1 MEEVQPMAR
10 KKILIVEDS
19 PVQALSL
26 LRLLE
31 KYDVDVKWALDGRIG
46 VDLAHQFLPDLIV
59 LDVEMPRM
67 NGIEACQRLKKSD
80 VTSEIPIVM
89 LTVRD
94 EPNYVIDG
102 LDLGAIDYIPKD
114 PFSGPVL
121 LETLR
126 QLEILPPDNGN
137 GKDNQAKSVG
147 TSARAEAMEPNL

>member
-1 MEEVQPMAR
+1 MAR

-31 KYDVDVKWALDGRIG
+31 KYDVDLKWALDGRIG
-46 VDLAHQFLPDLIV
+46 VDMAHQFLPDLIV

-67 NGIEACQRLKKSD
+67 NGIEACQRLKKSE
-80 VTSEIPIVM
+80 VTSDIPVVL

-114 PFSGPVL
+114 VFADAVL
-121 LETLR
+121 METLR
-126 QLEILPPDNGN
+126 QMGLIPE
-137 GKDNQAKSVG
+137 V
-147 TSARAEAMEPNL
+147 EPVTT

>member
-1 MEEVQPMAR
+1 MAR
-10 KKILIVEDS
+10 KKILVVEDS

-31 KYDVDVKWALDGRIG
+31 KYEVDLKWALDGRIG
-46 VDLAHQFLPDLIV
+46 VDMAHNFLPDLII

-67 NGIEACQRLKKSD
+67 NGIEACQHLKKSD

-94 EPNYVIDG
+94 EPNYIIDG

>member
-1 MEEVQPMAR
+1 MAR
-10 KKILIVEDS
+10 KKILVVEDS

-31 KYDVDVKWALDGRIG
+31 KYEVDLKWALDGRIG
-46 VDLAHQFLPDLIV
+46 VDMAHNFLPDLII

-67 NGIEACQRLKKSD
+67 NGIEACQHLKKSD

-94 EPNYVIDG
+94 EPNYIIDG

-126 QLEILPPDNGN
+126 QLKILPQDNGN
-137 GKDNQAKSVG
+137 GAEPVG
-147 TSARAEAMEPNL
+147 TAEKADSMESSL